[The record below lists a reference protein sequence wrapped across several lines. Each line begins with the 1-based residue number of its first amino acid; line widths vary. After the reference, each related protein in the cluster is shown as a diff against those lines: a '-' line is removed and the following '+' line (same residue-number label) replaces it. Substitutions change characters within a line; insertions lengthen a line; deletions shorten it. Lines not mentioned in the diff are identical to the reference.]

1 MKAPPILTK
10 QQNYVAWQ
18 SGGLG
23 NKLRAW
29 PSIEEWRASSFGGVV
44 VLRSCRAAGGGPTA
58 YNLQP
63 SEVEARA
70 QAWIDNGF
78 PRDSI
83 MVNEAAPDAAAIL
96 QGEYRN
102 DVYGFPPDEAFDY
115 FRYTRVAAHMH
126 TALSA
131 KTEVAQGL
139 LARLLIWQAVTPA
152 SYEDWQ
158 ELISRYQ
165 HHVFEVSIYDRCL
178 GDVPGRNALVWEV
191 RRY

>member
-1 MKAPPILTK
+1 MDNRILTK
-10 QQNYVAWQ
+10 HENYRRWQ
-18 SGGLG
+18 AGELG

-29 PSIEEWRASSFGGVV
+29 SSVEAWRESGFGGVV
-44 VLRSCRAAGGGPTA
+44 VLRVLRAAGGGPTV

-63 SEVEARA
+63 EDVEPAVEK
-70 QAWIDNGF
+70 WVSSGI
-78 PRDSI
+78 PRDRI
-83 MVNEAAPDAAAIL
+83 MVNEAAPDKSAIL
-96 QGEYRN
+96 QGEYLN
-102 DVYGFPPDEAFDY
+102 DVYGISPDDSYDY
-115 FRYTRVAAHMH
+115 FRYTRVAAHMR